1 VIICYSN
8 ETLCFLISKC
18 SAIKKNN
25 FLIDDIKFYIRSV
38 VGTDTFLVGL
48 AGGSASGKT
57 TFIRRLSE
65 EFGEDKVC
73 VITQDNYYK
82 GLSEQLRDENGMV
95 NFDHPTGI
103 DFNRIKKDL
112 RRLLKGNPVK
122 LVEYTFNNPDIFPK
136 EIVYNPAPIV
146 LVEGLFVF
154 ADKGLNK
161 MYDYRLY
168 IDADDDVTLKRRIA
182 RDTAERGMT
191 NDEVM
196 YQWENHVLPAYQEFL
211 KPHRPAADYVIE
223 NTKNFDKCLA
233 NVIAKFNE
241 VIADS
246 SFKK

>member
-1 VIICYSN
+1 MSKLCVGLSVSN
-8 ETLCFLISKC
+8 ESISLIHRNHS
-18 SAIKKNN
+18 I
-25 FLIDDIKFYIRSV
+25 FGDYIYIRTV
-38 VGTDTFLVGL
+38 AGTDTFLVGL

-103 DFNRIKKDL
+103 DFNRIKKDI
-112 RRLLKGNPVK
+112 RRLLKGDSVK

-136 EIVYNPAPIV
+136 EIVYRPAPIV

-191 NDEVM
+191 HDEVM

-211 KPHRPAADYVIE
+211 KPHKPDADYVIE
-223 NTKNFDKCLA
+223 NTTNFDKCLA

-241 VIADS
+241 VIAHS
-246 SFKK
+246 SIKK

>member
-1 VIICYSN
+1 MGS
-8 ETLCFLISKC
+8 S
-18 SAIKKNN
+18 
-25 FLIDDIKFYIRSV
+25 
-38 VGTDTFLVGL
+38 DTFLVGL

-65 EFGEDKVC
+65 KFGEDKVC

-112 RRLLKGNPVK
+112 RKLLKGQQVK
-122 LVEYTFNNPDIFPK
+122 LVEYTFNNPEIFPK
-136 EIVYNPAPIV
+136 EIIYKPAPIV

-154 ADKGLNK
+154 AEKGLNK

-168 IDADDDVTLKRRIA
+168 IDADDDVTLQRRIS

-191 NDEVM
+191 NEEVM
-196 YQWENHVLPAYQEFL
+196 YQWENHVMPAYDEFL
-211 KPHRPAADYVIE
+211 KPHKEDANYVIKN
-223 NTKNFDKCLA
+223 NTSFDDCLTK
-233 NVIAKFNE
+233 VIAKFNE
-241 VIADS
+241 VIEGS
-246 SFKK
+246 SFNN